1 MINLFRIKRLGET
14 LMKGLKRIILMIMLL
29 TLSFG
34 VYGCSSKS
42 PSNTVKNYLEQ
53 VKKGENGDFSKLL
66 NQTLDKAK
74 KEKETPKKDAS
85 SESTKKITDS
95 MKNLTYT
102 INSEKIDGDSA
113 TVNVKVNGPALA
125 NFFQKAISNAFSQ
138 AFSGNNGTKEE
149 SDKLYENM
157 LLESLNDIKYTE
169 RTGDISLTKVDGEW
183 KINNNDSLTKLL
195 INIDSSLL
203 NSQTIK

>member
-1 MINLFRIKRLGET
+1 
-14 LMKGLKRIILMIMLL
+14 MKGLKRIILMIMLL

-74 KEKETPKKDAS
+74 KEKETPKKEAS

-95 MKNLTYT
+95 MKNLSYT

-113 TVNVKVNGPALA
+113 TVNVKVNGPDIATALA
-125 NFFQKAISNAFSQ
+125 NFFQKAITNAFSQ

-183 KINNNDSLTKLL
+183 KINNNDALTKLL

>member
-1 MINLFRIKRLGET
+1 MKR
-14 LMKGLKRIILMIMLL
+14 LKRIILMIMVL
-29 TLSFG
+29 TLAFG

-74 KEKETPKKDAS
+74 KEKETPKKETS

-95 MKNLTYT
+95 MKSLTYT
-102 INSEKIDGDSA
+102 VNSEKIDGDSA
-113 TVNVKVNGPALA
+113 TVNVKVNGPDIATVLA
-125 NFFQKAISNAFSQ
+125 TFFQKAISTAFSQ
-138 AFSGNNGTKEE
+138 AFSGNSSTKEE
-149 SDKLYENM
+149 TDKFYENM

-183 KINNNDSLTKLL
+183 KINNNDALTKLL
-195 INIDSSLL
+195 INIESSLL
-203 NSQTIK
+203 NSQTLK